1 MNLQRLTLHFQGH
14 LTSYP
19 IQADSLFGHLCW
31 AIRDLQGKPALD
43 QFLQAY
49 KDNAPPLLLSN
60 GFLEGQLP
68 RPKLRPLTRQQMEDL
83 NLSTELKPLK
93 KITTIKRSV
102 WEELTK
108 EAVSEEILVKTLLAA
123 KKEAKVK
130 PQTYCKKCVVPLIP
144 ATKKEIE
151 IIDIPHSVIDRLTQR
166 TLNYGGLFHSHE
178 YDFRGKKID
187 LYVHFDNA
195 VMDSARL
202 YCLLKYIGMLGYGK
216 DKSTGKGAFTVDTPE
231 TWETIKLPTENI
243 NRVMSLSIGIPCK
256 NLTEGYYN
264 LVPKYGKLGG
274 HWANDGQPFKHPI
287 LMHDAGSTYTPKE
300 AVRPFYGQ
308 LLENMHSNKERGIC
322 HYAYLLVWPFKIV
335 T

>member
-31 AIRDLQGKPALD
+31 AIRDLQGKSALD

-68 RPKLRPLTRQQMEDL
+68 RPKLKPLTRQQMKIFD
-83 NLSTELKPLK
+83 LSTELKQLR
-93 KITTIKRSV
+93 KITTIKRCV
-102 WEELTK
+102 WEKLTK
-108 EAVSEEILVKTLLAA
+108 EKVNEEILMKELLAA
-123 KKEAKVK
+123 KKYE
-130 PQTYCKKCVVPLIP
+130 KCVAPLMP
-144 ATKKEIE
+144 STKKEIE

-187 LYVHFDNA
+187 LYVHLDNA

-202 YCLLKYIGMLGYGK
+202 YYLLKYIGMIGYGK
-216 DKSTGKGAFTVDTPE
+216 DKSTGKGAFTVDTSE
-231 TWETIKLPTENI
+231 KWETIKLPTQNI
-243 NRVMSLSIGIPCK
+243 NRVMSLSLGIPCK

-300 AVRPFYGQ
+300 VVKPFYGQ
-308 LLENMHSNKERGIC
+308 LLEDMHSNKERGIC
-322 HYAYLLVWPFKIV
+322 HYAYLLVWPFKV
-335 T
+335 E